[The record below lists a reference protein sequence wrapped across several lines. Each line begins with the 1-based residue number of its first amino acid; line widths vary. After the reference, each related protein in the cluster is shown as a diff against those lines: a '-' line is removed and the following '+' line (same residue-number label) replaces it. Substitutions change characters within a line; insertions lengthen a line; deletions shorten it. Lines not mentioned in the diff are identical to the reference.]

1 MKNRLIRLLRFY
13 LARFDFWLDTKT
25 EKERSL
31 HERVLIQAAMTA
43 GGKIPVDV
51 QLYEQS
57 RDRKMVAIF
66 GNGMVEVGIVSA
78 DGKTIKGWKLK

>member
-51 QLYEQS
+51 HLGKQAQ
-57 RDRKMVAIF
+57 DRRIVAIF
-66 GNGMVEVGIVSA
+66 GNGMIEVGIVSA
-78 DGKTIKGWKLK
+78 DGKTITAWKQ